1 MTTDFKASQVQTHKI
16 IVTGS
21 FAGDG
26 SNQLL
31 VYNKDADDTG
41 SPNQGQID
49 LTKFDT
55 SGVGSDVFLFVSGGI
70 STKDTAGSYG
80 VTAIGG
86 DLHISG
92 NMSASPGSVLANHG
106 IKYWL
111 ESTDN
116 IIVPSR
122 YQYVTAGAVIIDV
135 GGTLTADIDGQIVV
149 V

>member
-1 MTTDFKASQVQTHKI
+1 MTTDFKASQVQTNKVV
-16 IVTGS
+16 VTGS

-31 VYNKDADDTG
+31 VYSILADDTG

-55 SGVGSDVFLFVSGGI
+55 TLGIGTDVFLFVSGGI
-70 STKDTAGSYG
+70 SSKDVGGSYG
-80 VTAIGG
+80 VSVIGG
-86 DLHISG
+86 DLHVSG
-92 NMSASPGSVLANHG
+92 NLTVAGTGGGVG
-106 IKYWL
+106 TKYWL

-116 IIVPSR
+116 ITVPSR
-122 YQYVTAGAVIIDV
+122 YQYLVAGAIIIDV
-135 GGTLTADIDGQIVV
+135 GGSLGNDVNGQIVV

>member
-1 MTTDFKASQVQTHKI
+1 MTTDFKASQVQTHKV

-21 FAGDG
+21 FAGG
-26 SNQLL
+26 SANQLL
-31 VYNKDADDTG
+31 IYSKDADDSG
-41 SPNQGQID
+41 SPNQGLID

-70 STKDTAGSYG
+70 STKDAPGSRG
-80 VTAIGG
+80 ITAIGG
-86 DLHISG
+86 DLHVSG
-92 NMSASPGSVLANHG
+92 NLSADPGSVLANHG

-122 YQYVTAGAVIIDV
+122 YQYLTAGVVIIDV
-135 GGTLTADIDGQIVV
+135 GGTLTADIDGQIAVV
-149 V
+149 